1 MTRNLVLAAAI
12 FMTMALPGFAQSSGL
27 TGLRTEN
34 EARVW
39 SAIGRLDRGKTG
51 FCSAT
56 LIAPDLV
63 LTAAHCV
70 YSRRSGKLVD
80 PTDMVF
86 RAGLRYGTSVAER
99 RIAQIEAHPGYDP
112 LQPIS
117 ATNVRHD
124 VALLRLDS
132 EIPTHEVDPFIVQQE
147 RMRQRNVSVV
157 SYGRGR
163 AELPSRQAECQVLD
177 AEDGVLAMNCDVTFG
192 SSGAP
197 VFSHLN
203 GRGRIVSVISG
214 MAFVDG
220 RQITLG
226 MELPRLVTDL
236 KRRMRVNAPRGA
248 TAEVR
253 RIEIGG
259 GRSGTGAKF
268 VRPGGS

>member
-1 MTRNLVLAAAI
+1 MKLKFLCAAALVV
-12 FMTMALPGFAQSSGL
+12 ASSLPVFAQSSAL
-27 TGLRTEN
+27 TGLRSEN

-70 YSRRSGKLVD
+70 YSRRTGALVE
-80 PTDMVF
+80 PTDMTF

-99 RIAQIEAHPGYDP
+99 KIAQIEAHPGYDP
-112 LQPIS
+112 LQPINAS
-117 ATNVRHD
+117 NVRHD

-132 EIPTHEVDPFIVQQE
+132 AIPTHEVDPFIVQQE
-147 RMRQRNVSVV
+147 RVRQSRVSVV

-163 AELPSRQAECQVLD
+163 AELPSRQSECQVID
-177 AEDGVLAMNCDVTFG
+177 AEQGVLAMNCDVTFG

-214 MAFVDG
+214 MANVNG
-220 RQITLG
+220 QRITLG
-226 MELPRLVTDL
+226 MELPQLVSDL
-236 KRRMRVNAPRGA
+236 KRQMQVNAPRGA
-248 TAEVR
+248 TAQVR
-253 RIEIGG
+253 RIDVGG
-259 GRSGTGAKF
+259 GKSGTGAKF
-268 VRPGGS
+268 VKPGGS